1 MLTERQFQV
10 LRKSLVRTIHDVG
23 DEILTMALRRVKVIT
38 GNLRN
43 SRYINYE
50 PNGVVLGF
58 RAPYAARVNEGILE
72 WTDEFVRRH
81 PVKEHYRR
89 VGMMVLRARPTKRER
104 TLLETGQRI
113 RGWSVVRAHKRGPFV
128 RRLAPRPGS
137 QFFTRAWEIGIEKIA
152 PLLRQNLAW
161 AQRR

>member
-72 WTDEFVRRH
+72 
-81 PVKEHYRR
+81 
-89 VGMMVLRARPTKRER
+89 
-104 TLLETGQRI
+104 
-113 RGWSVVRAHKRGPFV
+113 
-128 RRLAPRPGS
+128 
-137 QFFTRAWEIGIEKIA
+137 
-152 PLLRQNLAW
+152 
-161 AQRR
+161 